1 MQTRKQKMIF
11 YTGLRA
17 RKNGKHTVK
26 QFLKVARKVY
36 SPATCQ
42 AMKRSYNKSKYGL
55 VCPSKN
61 NVNGWIQFMGAE
73 LDS

>member
-1 MQTRKQKMIF
+1 MQTRKMIF
-11 YTGLRA
+11 YTGRGA

-36 SPATCQ
+36 SPAACRR
-42 AMKRSYNKSKYGL
+42 MKRSHNKTQYGL

-61 NVNGWIQFMGAE
+61 NVNGWVQFMGAE
-73 LDS
+73 